1 MFSGILVLHYQAFI
15 LFSLIPT
22 LFIDS
27 YHLSFLFNGT
37 DLIHLISSLLI
48 LITSLYLLSFSINL
62 DSILCSMYYDLSISF
77 PYLSLITNLSCY
89 SISFSAYS
97 YPVSSILIHIVGYHS
112 SIRHRTQL
120 LISIHSHLNTPYP
133 LSSFMLFPFY
143 PSIHILLCHFTLS
156 SPSSLTTL
164 LHSHSS
170 SHSCSLSLFIIY
182 PSLFP
187 FIPFHILSLPFYS
200 HSILHPIPFQHHS
213 PFLFFLSLLQATI
226 GFDSLLLFFSLF
238 PYSFLFP
245 FFSCFSSPLSLPLSS
260 STLIHATSIQ
270 FILFSPIF
278 RSFYSNH
285 LLYHSYSFPYY
296 LSLSITSSTISLTTS
311 FSYFPLTS
319 ITLPSTNT
327 TIKSLHSHILSTHS
341 FFSSSSTTPS
351 SSTTFQT
358 LSAVLSHSL
367 SHTFYYPPS
376 SSPNTPFS
384 HIRYA

>member
-1 MFSGILVLHYQAFI
+1 MICEWSSSRFPQNSFSPISFIIPFYSLFHPPFLPRSPLSSSSPLIPAIHFYSHSCFLCIHFHPMLPLSHFHHTHSYPFPFHSSHSIPFHHFHSFAISLLTLHSHTFSCTFPLHYQAFI

-27 YHLSFLFNGT
+27 YHSSFLFNVA
-37 DLIHLISSLLI
+37 DLFHLISSLLT

-62 DSILCSMYYDLSISF
+62 DSILCSMYYEMSISF
-77 PYLSLITNLSCY
+77 PYLSLITLQFCY
-89 SISFSAYS
+89 SISFCAYS

-187 FIPFHILSLPFYS
+187 FIPFHIILSLPFYS
-200 HSILHPIPFQHHS
+200 HSILHPFPFQHHS
-213 PFLFFLSLLQATI
+213 PILFFLSLLQT
-226 GFDSLLLFFSLF
+226 
-238 PYSFLFP
+238 
-245 FFSCFSSPLSLPLSS
+245 
-260 STLIHATSIQ
+260 TL
-270 FILFSPIF
+270 
-278 RSFYSNH
+278 
-285 LLYHSYSFPYY
+285 
-296 LSLSITSSTISLTTS
+296 
-311 FSYFPLTS
+311 
-319 ITLPSTNT
+319 
-327 TIKSLHSHILSTHS
+327 
-341 FFSSSSTTPS
+341 
-351 SSTTFQT
+351 
-358 LSAVLSHSL
+358 
-367 SHTFYYPPS
+367 
-376 SSPNTPFS
+376 
-384 HIRYA
+384 